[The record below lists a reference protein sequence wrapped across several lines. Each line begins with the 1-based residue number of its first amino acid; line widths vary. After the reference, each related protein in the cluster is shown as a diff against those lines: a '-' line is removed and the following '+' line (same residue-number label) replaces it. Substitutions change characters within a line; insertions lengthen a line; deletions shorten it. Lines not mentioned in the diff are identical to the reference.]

1 MKKYYITSL
10 FIGLIL
16 IFVLQLLSYINWL
29 LIDQG
34 VINGIIDKTLLLKT
48 PLIII
53 PIIFFAIS
61 FIGLIW
67 NYQIKFKK

>member
-61 FIGLIW
+61 FIGLVW
-67 NYQIKFKK
+67 DNQIKFKK